1 MIETGIL
8 DSRGHTVDLGLE
20 GRVVLITGGSKG
32 IGLACGEAFAAEGAR
47 LALCSRS
54 REHLDLAL
62 ARCPGAL
69 TLAADLTDEN
79 AAAAMVAQVAGRL
92 GPIDVLVNSAG
103 AARQTP
109 PAELTPGSW
118 RTAMDAKYFTYINVL
133 DPVVKA
139 MAERGRG
146 VIINVIGVGGKVA
159 IPVHLPGG
167 AANAALMLVTAG
179 LATVYAPMGVRVVG
193 VNPGLTETDRV
204 AKRMQAEAGF
214 AGITPE
220 QARAQGVAR
229 IPMGRM
235 ASPEEIANAVVFLA
249 SDKASYLTGVTIAMD
264 GAQNPVVL

>member
-1 MIETGIL
+1 ME
-8 DSRGHTVDLGLE
+8 LGLA
-20 GRVVLITGGSKG
+20 GKVVLITGGSKG
-32 IGLACGEAFAAEGAR
+32 IGLACAEAFAAEGAR

-54 REHLDLAL
+54 RENLDLAL

-69 TLAADLTDEN
+69 ALAADLTGEE
-79 AAAAMVAQVAGRL
+79 AAAAMVAEVEACL
-92 GPIDVLVNSAG
+92 GPIDILVNSAG

-109 PAELTPGSW
+109 PAELTPRLW
-118 RTAMDAKYFTYINVL
+118 RTAMDAKYFSYINVV
-133 DPVVKA
+133 DPVVKG

-179 LATVYAPMGVRVVG
+179 LATVYAPRGVRVVG
-193 VNPGLTETDRV
+193 LNPGLTETDRV

-214 AGITPE
+214 KGITLE
-220 QARAQGVAR
+220 EARAQSVAH
-229 IPMGRM
+229 IPLGRL
-235 ASPEEIANAVVFLA
+235 AFPEEIANAVLFLA